1 MLVFFLCNMKI
12 YLCCSKH
19 FYGKIPP
26 IKEYLEKKGHE
37 ITLPNSFDDP
47 LREEKLKKIGKK
59 KHVEWKS
66 ASIRLQKEKVKKN
79 DAILVL
85 NFEKNGQPNYIG
97 GATFLEIFQAFDMR
111 KKIFL
116 LNPIPDN
123 IFKDEITAMNP
134 SILNGDLSLIK

>member
-1 MLVFFLCNMKI
+1 MKI

-26 IKEYLEKKGHE
+26 IKEYLEKKGHV
-37 ITLPNSFDDP
+37 ITLPNSYDDP
-47 LREEKLKKIGKK
+47 LREEKLKKLGLEQHIM
-59 KHVEWKS
+59 WKS

-85 NFEKNGQPNYIG
+85 NYAKNGQQNYIG
-97 GATFLEIFQAFDMR
+97 GATFLEIFQAFDMN

-116 LNPIPDN
+116 LNPIPES
-123 IFKDEITAMNP
+123 IFKDEITAMGP
-134 SILNGDLSLIK
+134 IILKGDLNLIK